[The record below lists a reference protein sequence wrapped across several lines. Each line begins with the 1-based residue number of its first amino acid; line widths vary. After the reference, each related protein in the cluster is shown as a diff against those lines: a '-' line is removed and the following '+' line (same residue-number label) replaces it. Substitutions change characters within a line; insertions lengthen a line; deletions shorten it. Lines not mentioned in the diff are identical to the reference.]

1 MGTFCVVSEGLDKLC
16 IMGRMHSNGKGI
28 SGSSKPFKRT
38 PPSWVKTNARTVT
51 DKVVRLARKG
61 NTPSTIG
68 AILRDGEG
76 IPDVRAVTAKKITRI
91 EGQGSV
97 PGSARGPVL
106 LDQEGCGHEKA
117 SREEQQGPRPEVPPG
132 SDRVAH
138 LPSGPLLQ
146 ARWQAAAHLEVR
158 EQQRLDS
165 AGLSHA
171 M

>member
-76 IPDVRAVTAKKITRI
+76 IPDVRAATAEKINKDRDQKFRLVLTESRI
-91 EGQGSV
+91 YRL
-97 PGSARGPVL
+97 ARYY
-106 LDQEGCGHEKA
+106 K
-117 SREEQQGPRPEVPPG
+117 R
-132 SDRVAH
+132 
-138 LPSGPLLQ
+138 
-146 ARWQAAAHLEVR
+146 
-158 EQQRLDS
+158 
-165 AGLSHA
+165 AGKL
-171 M
+171 

>member
-76 IPDVRAVTAKKITRI
+76 IPDVRAVKAKGLSPALPEDLYYLIK
-91 EGQGSV
+91 
-97 PGSARGPVL
+97 
-106 LDQEGCGHEKA
+106 KA
-117 SREEQQGPRPEVPPG
+117 VGMRK
-132 SDRVAH
+132 
-138 LPSGPLLQ
+138 
-146 ARWQAAAHLEVR
+146 HLEKNNK
-158 EQQRLDS
+158 D
-165 AGLSHA
+165 
-171 M
+171 

>member
-68 AILRDGEG
+68 ATLPEDLYYLIKK
-76 IPDVRAVTAKKITRI
+76 AVGMRK
-91 EGQGSV
+91 
-97 PGSARGPVL
+97 
-106 LDQEGCGHEKA
+106 
-117 SREEQQGPRPEVPPG
+117 
-132 SDRVAH
+132 
-138 LPSGPLLQ
+138 
-146 ARWQAAAHLEVR
+146 HLEKNNKDR
-158 EQQRLDS
+158 DQKFRLVLTES
-165 AGLSHA
+165 RIYRLARYYKRAGKLPPTWKYESSNA
-171 M
+171 STLLA

>member
-91 EGQGSV
+91 
-97 PGSARGPVL
+97 L
-106 LDQEGCGHEKA
+106 KA
-117 SREEQQGPRPEVPPG
+117 K
-132 SDRVAH
+132 
-138 LPSGPLLQ
+138 
-146 ARWQAAAHLEVR
+146 
-158 EQQRLDS
+158 
-165 AGLSHA
+165 GLSPA
-171 M
+171 LPESRIYRLARYYKRAGKLPPTWKYESSNAS

>member
-76 IPDVRAVTAKKITRI
+76 IPDVRAVTAEKNTKDRDQKFRLVLTESRI
-91 EGQGSV
+91 YRL
-97 PGSARGPVL
+97 ARYYKRAGKLPPTWKYESSNASTL
-106 LDQEGCGHEKA
+106 LA
-117 SREEQQGPRPEVPPG
+117 
-132 SDRVAH
+132 
-138 LPSGPLLQ
+138 
-146 ARWQAAAHLEVR
+146 
-158 EQQRLDS
+158 
-165 AGLSHA
+165 
-171 M
+171 

>member
-51 DKVVRLARKG
+51 DEVVRLARKG

-91 EGQGSV
+91 
-97 PGSARGPVL
+97 L
-106 LDQEGCGHEKA
+106 KA
-117 SREEQQGPRPEVPPG
+117 K
-132 SDRVAH
+132 
-138 LPSGPLLQ
+138 
-146 ARWQAAAHLEVR
+146 
-158 EQQRLDS
+158 
-165 AGLSHA
+165 GLSPA
-171 M
+171 LPEDLYYLIKKAVGMRSISRRTTRTATRSSAW